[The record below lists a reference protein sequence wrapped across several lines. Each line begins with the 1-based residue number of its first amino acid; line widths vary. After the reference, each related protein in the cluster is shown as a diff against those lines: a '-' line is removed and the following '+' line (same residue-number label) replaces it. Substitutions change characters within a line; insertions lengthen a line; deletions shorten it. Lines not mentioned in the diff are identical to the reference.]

1 MIPVKETKAGVSFHI
16 RVLPRS
22 SRCEVAG
29 IQDDALKLK
38 ITAPPVEG
46 QANEECIRFLAE
58 KLGVRKAQ
66 VQITGGLKSKHKT
79 VAVSGITGRDLEAFL
94 HNVENDQR
102 HSS

>member
-1 MIPVKETKAGVSFHI
+1 MIPVKQTKDGIIFQI

-22 SRCEVAG
+22 SRCELVG
-29 IQDDALKLK
+29 VHDGALKLK

-66 VQITGGLKSKHKT
+66 VKIMGGFKSKNKT
-79 VAVSGITGRDLEAFL
+79 VAVSGLTGKDIEAITPT
-94 HNVENDQR
+94 H
-102 HSS
+102 